1 MKKQRNHSWLKDQE
15 QEAGLLSLIVTEFKT
30 EIMKMLK
37 ELRKVINRSADD
49 CKKDIESI
57 RRSPEKLEN
66 SFEETKTELKT
77 MNNITNNA
85 EGWISD
91 LE

>member
-1 MKKQRNHSWLKDQE
+1 
-15 QEAGLLSLIVTEFKT
+15 
-30 EIMKMLK
+30 MLK

-49 CKKDIESI
+49 CKKEIESI
-57 RRSPEKLEN
+57 RRIPEKLKN

-77 MNNITNNA
+77 MNNITNNT